1 MNKSLKVM
9 LLAGV
14 LAAGAFGAEARDR
27 GPGDGVQITRAIVGG
42 IVQVLSPRPCRP
54 MPPPPPPNWC
64 PPPPPRHHCRRP
76 RFDRPP
82 QPAVI
87 ERTVIIERPHGG
99 RR

>member
-27 GPGDGVQITRAIVGG
+27 GPGDGVQM
-42 IVQVLSPRPCRP
+42 LSPRPCRP

-82 QPAVI
+82 RPAVI